1 MLFWDQMSRR
11 RAAPSAIAA
20 LALLAGCYA
29 TTPHRAEVTAAE
41 ERATC
46 NGAVGDV
53 MTRAGLVPLTPPPRY
68 SMLFGPRVTGQGL
81 SYNKAPAR
89 GIGVVIRETSG
100 EAGPHGC
107 SVTLE
112 AVSTDASCPAAS
124 EPIECE
130 GAYAAAP
137 SAPPPPYAATW
148 SSPAGCNL
156 GPRTCEMAP
165 VPGHDSTV
173 DDLARR
179 VRDALGPG
187 ARVAMRTD

>member
-1 MLFWDQMSRR
+1 MLFWIQMFRR
-11 RAAPSAIAA
+11 RAAPSAIAS

-29 TTPHRAEVTAAE
+29 TTPHRAEVTAKGS
-41 ERATC
+41 RATC
-46 NGAVGDV
+46 DEAVGDV
-53 MTRAGLVPLTPPPRY
+53 MTRSGFVPLTPPPRY

-89 GIGVVIRETSG
+89 GIGVVVRETLVDLGSPP
-100 EAGPHGC
+100 AC

-112 AVSTDASCPAAS
+112 AVSTDASCPT
-124 EPIECE
+124 EPFECE
-130 GAYAAAP
+130 GSYVATAT
-137 SAPPPPYAATW
+137 APPPPYAAGW
-148 SSPAGCNL
+148 NSPTACNL

-179 VRDALGPG
+179 VRDELGPG
-187 ARVAMRTD
+187 ARVATRTN